1 MAQCAELTW
10 QMRGQAGKRQ
20 VNGAKLG
27 LQHNI
32 GLGGAVVVGLYRLGF
47 PSAKGASVDNK
58 SAGSVGGEGFKV
70 SPYFN
75 ILNIAMEEDTDN
87 LVEKFRGIYA
97 FQVTHGPNNSSG
109 TWIINTKVGKG
120 KVIFNGTDKPD
131 VTIIMKDIDAVDL
144 LMGKMQPQK
153 AFFQGK
159 IKVKGNMGLAMKLT
173 DLQKTALDRLEKIQ
187 SKL

>member
-1 MAQCAELTW
+1 
-10 QMRGQAGKRQ
+10 MRGQAGKRQ
-20 VNGAKLG
+20 VKGAKLG

-58 SAGSVGGEGFKV
+58 SAATTGGEGFKV

-97 FQVTHGPNNSSG
+97 FQVTHGPKNSSG

-120 KVIFNGTDKPD
+120 KVIFNGKDKPD
-131 VTIIMKDIDAVDL
+131 VTIIMKDEDAVDL